1 MIDHDDV
8 DDDHDDDRVTE
19 IVSFYV
25 IGKRILLQ
33 RTWLHLTF
41 LQKDLTPFE
50 FAEAKAMAE
59 KAQADAMAMVQSKC
73 VLQWKQLKVQF
84 KVIIEFESFARLPKI
99 VLCYKYVKYH
109 GKREIET
116 NIIYWRE

>member
-8 DDDHDDDRVTE
+8 DVDHDDDRVTE

-73 VLQWKQLKVQF
+73 VLQWKQLQVQF
-84 KVIIEFESFARLPKI
+84 KVIIKFESFARLPKI
-99 VLCYKYVKYH
+99 VLCYKYVKSLW
-109 GKREIET
+109 KKEKEM
-116 NIIYWRE
+116 NII